1 VAEWAARGIRT
12 FRIGQVRVF
21 VNHTRTGQW
30 RWRVIDFNRGE
41 ALRQGFEE
49 AEIAAIERG
58 RVVAR
63 RLDAVLAR
71 ARWC

>member
-21 VNHTRTGQW
+21 VHQTRTGQW
-30 RWRVIDFNRGE
+30 RWRAIDFNRGK

-49 AEIAAIERG
+49 TEMAAVERG
-58 RVVAR
+58 RVAAR
-63 RLDAVLAR
+63 RLDAALTR
-71 ARWC
+71 IRQG